1 MATTRD
7 AAQSGI
13 KRRKGSWRIA
23 RLDPNSP
30 DPDVRAMAPNPE
42 LMAVLE
48 EARRKAKLPG
58 GTISAEELERK
69 NPVSPEVEAEAQK
82 LLAQWEA
89 EDEAHSEAEDASD
102 AAEGG

>member
-1 MATTRD
+1 MATTRG
-7 AAQSGI
+7 AAKSGI
-13 KRRKGSWRIA
+13 KGRKGSWRIA

-30 DPDVRAMAPNPE
+30 DPDVRADARNPE
-42 LMAVLE
+42 LRAALE
-48 EARRKAKLPG
+48 EARRKAKEPG

-69 NPVSPEVEAEAQK
+69 YPVSPEVEAEAQK

-89 EDEAHSEAEDASD
+89 EDEAHSDSEDDSN